1 MRFHI
6 AITSMIL
13 LLAGCGAMKQTS
25 PMRANSVGVGAKY
38 QRDLAD
44 YPKVVFIGDDITA
57 NWFPQSAIWI
67 NKGISGQT
75 SGQVLARFQTDVID
89 LHPDIVNILVGT
101 YDVATYPAFWDPVC
115 GPATGAYA
123 TCENVAAMIAM
134 AQAANI
140 KVMVGT
146 LPPFGPGP
154 LATKLAGGNPANVGT
169 LSGTI
174 GLYDRNLG
182 LLAGFELGGFT
193 PDKVVL
199 VDYAAALAAIGQWT
213 DNGVDPNAAGYQAM
227 TELAQEEISSLK
239 AGS

>member
-13 LLAGCGAMKQTS
+13 LLAGCGATRQIS
-25 PMRANSVGVGAKY
+25 PMRASSAGVGAKY
-38 QRDLAD
+38 QRNLAD

-57 NWFPQSAIWI
+57 DWFPQGAIWI

-123 TCENVAAMIAM
+123 TCENVSAMIAM

-154 LATKLAGGNPANVGT
+154 LATKLAGGSPANVGT

-182 LLAGFELGGFT
+182 LQAGFELGGFS

-199 VDYAAALAAIGQWT
+199 VDYAAALAAVGQWT
-213 DNGVDPNAAGYQAM
+213 DNGVDPNAAGYQVM